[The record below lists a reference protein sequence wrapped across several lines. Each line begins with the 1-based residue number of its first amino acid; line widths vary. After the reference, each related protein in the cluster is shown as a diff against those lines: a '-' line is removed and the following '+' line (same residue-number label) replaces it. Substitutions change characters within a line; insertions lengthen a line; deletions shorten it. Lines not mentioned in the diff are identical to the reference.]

1 MDQHDRIK
9 LAQKRQELL
18 QACEDLRLP
27 VSSGDSI
34 ETLELYVK
42 AAYDEFENEKKS
54 NINSEDIYE
63 DDINVFI
70 GHSKF
75 KSFLGKIIPFL

>member
-1 MDQHDRIK
+1 MDQQDRIK

-18 QACEDLRLP
+18 QTCHDLRLP
-27 VSSGDSI
+27 VSTGDSI

-54 NINSEDIYE
+54 DDNSEDIYE
-63 DDINVFI
+63 DEINIFI
-70 GHSKF
+70 GRSKF